1 MMKKSFYLSTLIRRL
16 LEKEGGP
23 SRLARLIKAANDQ
36 VGEKKSVG
44 HRTRKKLACE
54 PEHVQLSYTQLVA
67 LDNYLS
73 SVGEGLDGN
82 PISKM
87 DLPRVARGAE

>member
-44 HRTRKKLACE
+44 HRTLKKLAYE

-73 SVGEGLDGN
+73 SVGEG
-82 PISKM
+82 PSH
-87 DLPRVARGAE
+87 RA